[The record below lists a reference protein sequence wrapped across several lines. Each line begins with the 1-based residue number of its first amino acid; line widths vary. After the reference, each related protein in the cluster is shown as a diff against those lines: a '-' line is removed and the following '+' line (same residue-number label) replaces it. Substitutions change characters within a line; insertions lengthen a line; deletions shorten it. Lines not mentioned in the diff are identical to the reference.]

1 MNRGDTPPPAQ
12 PVNGGE
18 FLLQLLR
25 KPSNSHG
32 PTHVL
37 PQSSQAFSLD
47 PAVASVGSTIPAFAL
62 PQPPYGGDFPY
73 RPWGNN
79 PPLPFAPH
87 NFFPQNPNAD
97 TVLNP
102 DLMSPIGRHN
112 HSTDQHGVQLNR
124 SSHGEDMSRLAFTV
138 GNSKPASAYQ
148 PEQNLIFGSV
158 NPHILRNGASLGVNV
173 MNESFGQRGKL
184 GNSYSMEGFGMDR
197 RSNEFIGN
205 SVETNGKQHANSN
218 GWRDF
223 EKERRNYG
231 NNKGKQSYNGN
242 CRATAPQPQGFSSKM
257 RDVRNW
263 EYGNRTFDHNGV
275 KGKGSLGGLNE
286 NDKFSH
292 QLDSPGLPSGSNF
305 RSVPVSNIEESMTG
319 LHEDDANNQ
328 EESRNGAW
336 IKMSKDQR
344 RSELD
349 DLEDQL
355 VSSLGLGDESDEKSD
370 KTTYIRDKDYR
381 SDQRGQWIMAQRM
394 RNQKRLTACRNDINR
409 LNVPLIALYESLIPA
424 EEEKVK
430 QKQLLTVL
438 EYLVSKEWPEARLYL
453 YGSCAN
459 SFGFS
464 KSDLDICLAM
474 EDENVDKCE
483 ILLKLADILKSD
495 HFHNVQALT
504 RARVPIVKL
513 MDPDTGISCDIC
525 VNNVLAVV
533 NTKLLRDYAHIDGR
547 LRQLAFIVKHW
558 AKSRAVNETY
568 QGTLSSYAY
577 VLMCIH
583 FLQQR
588 RPAILPCLQAMD
600 FTYSATVNNVE
611 YTYFDKVE
619 NLSNFGALNGES
631 IAQLVWAFFVY
642 WAYCHD
648 YANDVISIRMGCTLS
663 KRAKDWTRRVG
674 NDRHL
679 ICIEDPFEVSHDLG
693 RVVDKYS
700 IRVLREEFERAAQ
713 IMQYDS
719 NPCVTLFEP
728 YVPN

>member
-1 MNRGDTPPPAQ
+1 MNGGDTPPPSQ

-25 KPSNSHG
+25 KPSNSHA

-37 PQSSQAFSLD
+37 PQSLQAFSLD
-47 PAVASVGSTIPAFAL
+47 PAVASVGFTRPAFGL
-62 PQPPYGGDFPY
+62 PQPPFQSKSVDNPY
-73 RPWGNN
+73 QPWGNN
-79 PPLPFAPH
+79 QPPAFSPH
-87 NFFPQNPNAD
+87 NFIAQNPSAN

-102 DLMSPIGRHN
+102 DFMSPPWRHN
-112 HSTDQHGVQLNR
+112 HSTDQYRVQLN
-124 SSHGEDMSRLAFTV
+124 SSSRGETMSQIGFTAD
-138 GNSKPASAYQ
+138 NPKPGLGYQ
-148 PEQNLIFGSV
+148 PEQNLIFGTV
-158 NPHILRNGASLGVNV
+158 NHHILRNGSSSGGNV
-173 MNESFGQRGKL
+173 MNESFGQRGNL
-184 GNSYSMEGFGMDR
+184 GNSYPMEGFGMDR
-197 RSNEFIGN
+197 RSID
-205 SVETNGKQHANSN
+205 STVDANGMTRENSN
-218 GWRDF
+218 GWRAF
-223 EKERRNYG
+223 GNERRNDV
-231 NNKGKQSYNGN
+231 NNRGKQSHNGKY
-242 CRATAPQPQGFSSKM
+242 RAVAPQPQGFSSKM
-257 RDVRNW
+257 QDPRNGQC
-263 EYGNRTFDHNGV
+263 GNRNFDHNGV
-275 KGKGSLGGLNE
+275 KGKGSLGGFSGT
-286 NDKFSH
+286 DKFSN
-292 QLDSPGLPSGSNF
+292 QVDSPGLPPGSSF
-305 RSVPVSNIEESMTG
+305 HSVSVSDIEKAMMG
-319 LHEDDANNQ
+319 LHEGDANDQ
-328 EESRNGAW
+328 EESRNSGW
-336 IKMSKDQR
+336 VNRSKDLR
-344 RSELD
+344 GCELG

-370 KTTYIRDKDYR
+370 KTTFSRDKDYR
-381 SDQRGQWIMAQRM
+381 SDKRGRWIMAQRM
-394 RNQKRLTACRNDINR
+394 RNQKRLTQCPGDINR
-409 LNVPLIALYESLIPA
+409 LNVPFIALYESLIPA
-424 EEEKVK
+424 EEEIIK

-438 EYLVSKEWPEARLYL
+438 ENLVTKEWPEARLYL

-483 ILLKLADILKSD
+483 ILLKLADMLKSES
-495 HFHNVQALT
+495 FQNVQALT

-513 MDPDTGISCDIC
+513 KDPDTGISCDIC

-533 NTKLLRDYAHIDGR
+533 NTKLLRDYAHIDDR

-588 RPAILPCLQAMD
+588 RPAILPCLQTMD
-600 FTYSATVNNVE
+600 ATYSATVNNVE
-611 YTYFDKVE
+611 YAYFDKVE
-619 NLSNFGALNGES
+619 KLSNFGAQNGES
-631 IAQLVWAFFVY
+631 IAQLVWGFFVY

-663 KRAKDWTRRVG
+663 KRGKDWTRRVG

-700 IRVLREEFERAAQ
+700 IRVLREEFERAAH

-728 YVPN
+728 YVPT